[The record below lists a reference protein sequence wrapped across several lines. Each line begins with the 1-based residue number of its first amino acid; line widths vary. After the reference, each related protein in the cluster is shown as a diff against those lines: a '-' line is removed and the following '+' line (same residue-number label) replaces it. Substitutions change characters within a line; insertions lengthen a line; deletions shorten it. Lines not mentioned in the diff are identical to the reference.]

1 MNTEI
6 YASPQANLELTADT
20 LAPLTLKQILFSFE
34 GRIGRKT
41 FWLASLACALVT
53 WAITAGLIAMLLTAL
68 DTSTD
73 PTAGI
78 ITYMTL
84 TFLLCIPT
92 GWIGLALQAK
102 RWHDRNKSAWWILI
116 MFVPLIGPFWV
127 LIEAGFL
134 AGSPATNDY
143 GAPSA

>member
-1 MNTEI
+1 MNTDI
-6 YASPQANLELTADT
+6 YASPQAALDHPSDSIT
-20 LAPLTLKQILFSFE
+20 PLTLKQILFSFE

-41 FWLASLACALVT
+41 FWLASLASALVT
-53 WAITAGLIAMLLTAL
+53 WAITAGLVAMLVAAIN
-68 DTSTD
+68 TSSD
-73 PTAGI
+73 PASGI
-78 ITYMTL
+78 ITYIAL

-134 AGSPATNDY
+134 PGSPEANDY